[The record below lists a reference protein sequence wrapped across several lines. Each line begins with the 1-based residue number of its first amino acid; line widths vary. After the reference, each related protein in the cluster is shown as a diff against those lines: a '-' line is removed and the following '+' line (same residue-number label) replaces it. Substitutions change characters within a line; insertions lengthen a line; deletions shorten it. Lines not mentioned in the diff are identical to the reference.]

1 MQKFLKSDFQQNL
14 QKNDTK
20 NVEKCKNCC
29 RQKNVESAKSIA
41 KSYDFAKCK
50 KNRNLIFNK
59 ICKKMTQKMWKNA
72 KTAVRKKF

>member
-29 RQKNVESAKSIA
+29 QQKNVESAKSIA
-41 KSYDFAKCK
+41 KSNDFAKCK
-50 KNRNLIFNK
+50 NF
-59 ICKKMTQKMWKNA
+59 
-72 KTAVRKKF
+72 